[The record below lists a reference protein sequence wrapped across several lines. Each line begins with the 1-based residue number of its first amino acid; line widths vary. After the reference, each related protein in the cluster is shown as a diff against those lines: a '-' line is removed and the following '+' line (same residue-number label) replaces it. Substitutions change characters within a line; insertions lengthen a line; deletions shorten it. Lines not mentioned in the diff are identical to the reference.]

1 MVEIT
6 AEEQGKFKRTKRTE
20 DRPRDLWGN
29 IKCTNIQIIKV
40 PKDKKNEYKK
50 VFEEIAV

>member
-20 DRPRDLWGN
+20 GRPRDLWGN
-29 IKCTNIQIIKV
+29 IKCTNIQIIKM
-40 PKDKKNEYKK
+40 PKEDKKHEYKK
-50 VFEEIAV
+50 VFE